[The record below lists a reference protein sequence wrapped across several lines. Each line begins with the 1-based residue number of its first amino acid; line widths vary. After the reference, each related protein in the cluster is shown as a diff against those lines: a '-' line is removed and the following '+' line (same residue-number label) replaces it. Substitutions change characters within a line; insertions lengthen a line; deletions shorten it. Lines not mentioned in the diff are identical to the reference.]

1 MARKTYDED
10 ELAPK
15 WKEAR
20 QKALLRSKAK
30 NNSDGS
36 YNNIKRNSV
45 YLAVDFQSLGVM
57 GPDEITT
64 ETFSLWI
71 DGMRNGNFRTK
82 ALASGTIK
90 KRVET
95 LRAILQASHLNEVL
109 EFVGLWKPDREYKK
123 ITYWSIEELEAMNEC
138 AIKMFE
144 DEMLRNRAMAH
155 LIHSMMAPRISDS
168 SSFKW
173 EYIDLESKIMRFLA
187 QKNTKPCWQFIEER
201 FLPFLIRYKE
211 WVSQFDGG
219 EEYLFPAS
227 ILHKSGTTRKKIPHA
242 TTKTITKWLK
252 QVRDSTYVDG
262 NPVQSLS
269 SHSYRHSL
277 AMRYLSKGAKFENI
291 AMVLG
296 DEIATIEKHYSELI
310 PSKSQK
316 VAFDRAFE
324 LSNTISSEETIQ
336 PKWLKRQ
343 RGLNSN
349 QQNRCSTAYDGFEL
363 ERGGGRW
370 GI

>member
-1 MARKTYDED
+1 MARKTYDEN

-20 QKALLRSKAK
+20 QKAQLRSKAK

-71 DGMRNGNFRTK
+71 DGMRKGNFRTK

-138 AIKMFE
+138 AI
-144 DEMLRNRAMAH
+144 
-155 LIHSMMAPRISDS
+155 
-168 SSFKW
+168 
-173 EYIDLESKIMRFLA
+173 
-187 QKNTKPCWQFIEER
+187 
-201 FLPFLIRYKE
+201 
-211 WVSQFDGG
+211 
-219 EEYLFPAS
+219 
-227 ILHKSGTTRKKIPHA
+227 
-242 TTKTITKWLK
+242 
-252 QVRDSTYVDG
+252 
-262 NPVQSLS
+262 
-269 SHSYRHSL
+269 
-277 AMRYLSKGAKFENI
+277 
-291 AMVLG
+291 
-296 DEIATIEKHYSELI
+296 
-310 PSKSQK
+310 
-316 VAFDRAFE
+316 
-324 LSNTISSEETIQ
+324 
-336 PKWLKRQ
+336 
-343 RGLNSN
+343 
-349 QQNRCSTAYDGFEL
+349 
-363 ERGGGRW
+363 
-370 GI
+370 

>member
-1 MARKTYDED
+1 MERSTTKS
-10 ELAPK
+10 
-15 WKEAR
+15 
-20 QKALLRSKAK
+20 LLRSKAK

-45 YLAVDFQSLGVM
+45 YLAVDFQSLGVL

-109 EFVGLWKPDREYKK
+109 EFVSLWKPDREYKK

-138 AIKMFE
+138 AMRMFE

-155 LIHSMMAPRISDS
+155 LIHGMMAPRISDS

-173 EYIDLESKIMRFLA
+173 EYIDLDNKIMRFLA
-187 QKNTKPCWQFIEER
+187 QKNTKTCWQFIEER
-201 FLPFLIRYKE
+201 FLPFLVRYKE

-262 NPVQSLS
+262 KPVQPLS

-277 AMRYLSKGAKFENI
+277 AMRYLSKGAKYENV

-310 PSKSQK
+310 
-316 VAFDRAFE
+316 
-324 LSNTISSEETIQ
+324 
-336 PKWLKRQ
+336 
-343 RGLNSN
+343 
-349 QQNRCSTAYDGFEL
+349 
-363 ERGGGRW
+363 
-370 GI
+370 